1 MSIMSS
7 TPQSSVK
14 SIKIESEK
22 NVTVDEVVAE
32 GDAIFSRVRAA
43 MRRKENLEDLSKELY
58 RSHPQFAQSYPLAL
72 RYICDMQRYNS
83 KAFRRWLLKIKEHPW
98 KSEEEYIE
106 AQADYVYKLIC
117 AENPRGSVRDKHTA
131 KANLRKLLMAEHK
144 EFKQKA
150 DDVEKQV
157 DSREQRLHDRNVDEL
172 FSFLRK
178 FDDNDLASIG
188 TYRVIVDVDKQKNES
203 LLPKLELPSAVD
215 SALPVALAD
224 DLFEDM

>member
-1 MSIMSS
+1 MSS

-43 MRRKENLEDLSKELY
+43 MRRKENLEELSKELY

-157 DSREQRLHDRNVDEL
+157 DTREQRLHDRNVDEL

>member
-1 MSIMSS
+1 MSS

-43 MRRKENLEDLSKELY
+43 MRRKENLEELSKELY

-188 TYRVIVDVDKQKNES
+188 TCKVVVEAAGTQKNES
-203 LLPKLELPSAVD
+203 LIKLTTYELKVTNPTLAS
-215 SALPVALAD
+215 AD
-224 DLFEDM
+224 DLFEDI